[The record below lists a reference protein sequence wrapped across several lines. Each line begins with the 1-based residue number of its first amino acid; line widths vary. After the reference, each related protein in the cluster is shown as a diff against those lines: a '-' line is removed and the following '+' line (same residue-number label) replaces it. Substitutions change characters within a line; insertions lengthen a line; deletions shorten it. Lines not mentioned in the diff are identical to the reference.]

1 MLSFWRGTGVHEVAV
16 DPSVATAQG
25 LYYGLK
31 AVAMTLWGD
40 TNLKGRHIAVSGVG
54 KVGYAVVRQLV
65 EDRCRVTVAD
75 VVPAAVE
82 RVVHDFGVEAVAVE
96 KIHAVECDVYSP
108 CALGA
113 ALSFQAIPELRCAAV
128 CGCANNQLAEPGCD
142 ESLAE
147 AGVLY
152 APDYCVNAGGII
164 NISEELRGY
173 ARERAE
179 TGLRH
184 IYDATLA
191 VFAQARA
198 EGITTAAAAD
208 RVA

>member
-1 MLSFWRGTGVHEVAV
+1 V
-16 DPSVATAQG
+16 
-25 LYYGLK
+25 
-31 AVAMTLWGD
+31 
-40 TNLKGRHIAVSGVG
+40 AVSGVG
-54 KVGYAVVRQLV
+54 KVGYAFVRQLV

-82 RVVHDFGVEAVAVE
+82 RVVHDFGVEAVGVE
-96 KIHAVECDVYSP
+96 KIHTVECDVYAP

-113 ALSFQAIPELRCAAV
+113 GLSFQTIPELRCAAV

-142 ESLAE
+142 VALAE
-147 AGVLY
+147 AGILY

-173 ARERAE
+173 SRERAE
-179 TGLRH
+179 NGLRH

-191 VFAQARA
+191 VFARAEA

-208 RVA
+208 RVAEARIDAVGRLNLIRPPSR

>member
-1 MLSFWRGTGVHEVAV
+1 
-16 DPSVATAQG
+16 
-25 LYYGLK
+25 
-31 AVAMTLWGD
+31 
-40 TNLKGRHIAVSGVG
+40 VSGVG
-54 KVGYAVVRQLV
+54 KVGYAFVRQLV

-82 RVVHDFGVEAVAVE
+82 RVVLDFGVESVAIE
-96 KIHAVECDVYSP
+96 KIHAVECDVFSP

-113 ALSFQAIPELRCAAV
+113 TLSFPTIAELRCAAV

-142 ESLAE
+142 EALAE
-147 AGVLY
+147 AGILY

-173 ARERAE
+173 SRERAE

-191 VFAQARA
+191 VFARAKA
-198 EGITTAAAAD
+198 EGITTAAAANRQAEARID
-208 RVA
+208 AVGRLNLIRPPSR